1 MRGIMA
7 WQGAFPGF
15 EKRNKV
21 RFLTRKQT
29 VPLTCTLGSANHRFT
44 ARNLPAG
51 TAVFHF
57 PRCEAVWVHDSPWA
71 RIAFADKDHAWFQLQ
86 RSVEPRHGVRGAG
99 SYLDLN

>member
-1 MRGIMA
+1 MA

-57 PRCEAVWVHDSPWA
+57 PRCEADPYLLDGSATWL
-71 RIAFADKDHAWFQLQ
+71 KNG
-86 RSVEPRHGVRGAG
+86 HG
-99 SYLDLN
+99 D